1 MHDQSPRASRAVTG
15 ASDAARTRAKRS
27 SAGGS
32 VAFHAPNEIHEA
44 PPVSRPRGSG
54 WRFQKTSLGATS
66 WRIRLTCWSW
76 ISTLTGFTITPARS
90 APQKIT
96 SASIVFSESTEMRS
110 PRATPSAARKLAKRR
125 VSASN
130 SSKVMREPW
139 SGLSMKI
146 LFARRR
152 VCSSS
157 SVLTSV
163 YAVEPGFTGSDTA
176 PATAEASSFNSL
188 RSRRRGRLHASAR
201 TLVVR
206 GGWAGPAPSDLQFRS
221 RSLVDL
227 DVAADQSARSVRVS
241 RRRDGEGV
249 CHPGLAAIVD
259 INGEGLRGRAGRP
272 DHLGH
277 PSELGAL
284 ASRCRRAGRAGT
296 ADEQPADGF
305 GLYPYAR
312 LMVVVLQVPC
322 WVAALHHEAER
333 GLRPWIGQTGN
344 QSRHGHEVPERS
356 EDGVAL
362 DLSPA
367 GHFPGVAPPTHAP
380 FGAGEVSQG
389 VKSAS
394 PTTSSPV
401 PPGLFGLVG
410 PVGEF
415 HQLHSASTVPT

>member
-130 SSKVMREPW
+130 SSKVMREP
-139 SGLSMKI
+139 
-146 LFARRR
+146 
-152 VCSSS
+152 
-157 SVLTSV
+157 
-163 YAVEPGFTGSDTA
+163 GFTGSDTA

-227 DVAADQSARSVRVS
+227 DVAPDQSARSVRVS